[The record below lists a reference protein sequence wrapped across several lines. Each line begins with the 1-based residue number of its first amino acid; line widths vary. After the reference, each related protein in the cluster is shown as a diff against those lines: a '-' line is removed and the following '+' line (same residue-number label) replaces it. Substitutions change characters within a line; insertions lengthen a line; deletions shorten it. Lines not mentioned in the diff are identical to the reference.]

1 MEAHLVTFLGVVL
14 CADPFSTTVPSLPP
28 SENSELDLAAI
39 ATSAIA
45 RYTSDESAPG
55 GVVAITQDGVIAFEK
70 GFGLANLDFQ
80 IPNAPDT
87 VLDIGST
94 SKQFT
99 AAAILL
105 LALEEKITLDDALTD
120 HVLELP
126 PIYAKVTIRHLLHH
140 TSGARDYLPLL
151 ALDGHPDSDWT
162 TGADA
167 LEALRRQ
174 RGLCFEP
181 GTFHEYSN
189 SGYFLLAQIVERVSG
204 QSFAEFAAERFF
216 QPLGMLDTHVHDDRN
231 RVVRRRATSYQPIG
245 DGKFAQHTSG
255 YEQTGDGAV
264 MTTVRDLLAWAE
276 NFASGTV
283 GGPEFLAAMN
293 ARGALDD
300 GTPLGYGMGLFHGE
314 LQGPSGSV
322 PIVSHG
328 GAWVGYRAELLRI
341 PRVDGKRY
349 AIAVLMNRGD
359 GNPSGIALSIA
370 SSIVGKPNPATM
382 ESDAVDIAVE
392 SLEPMIGEY
401 RCAADESLL
410 SLRSEAGRLLLVG
423 AGSRSTLVA
432 RSTDTFVRPQDGAL
446 VLVRWPKDEVTA
458 GFTLQANDGTRV
470 YEKFQRWTPGQ
481 DELASFVGHYTSDE
495 VGATLDV
502 TASDAGELR
511 FAMSRNFVTTVT
523 PTAQDVFDMPGGA
536 FRFTRDA
543 AGQPVDCEIRMRGI
557 AGLRFTR
564 AR

>member
-1 MEAHLVTFLGVVL
+1 MTAHLVKFLGVVL
-14 CADPFSTTVPSLPP
+14 CADPLSIAIPAHPASGK
-28 SENSELDLAAI
+28 SELDLAAI
-39 ATSAIA
+39 ASSAIA
-45 RYTSDESAPG
+45 RYTTDPSAPG
-55 GVVAITQDGVIAFEK
+55 GVVAIAQDGVIVFEQ
-70 GFGLANLDFQ
+70 GFGLANLDFE

-99 AAAILL
+99 AAAIVM
-105 LALEEKITLDDALTD
+105 LALEEKLALDDSLTD
-120 HVLELP
+120 HVAELP
-126 PIYAKVTIRHLLHH
+126 SIYENVTIRHLLHH

-204 QSFAEFAAERFF
+204 RSFAEFAAERFF

-231 RVVRRRATSYQPIG
+231 RVVRRRATSYQPLG
-245 DGKFAQHTSG
+245 AGRFAQHTSG

-276 NFASGTV
+276 NFASGKV

-314 LQGPSGSV
+314 LQGAKGSV

-341 PRVDGKRY
+341 PQIDQKRY

-370 SSIVGKPNPATM
+370 SSIVGNANPASM
-382 ESDAVDIAVE
+382 ELDAIDLEVE
-392 SLEPMIGEY
+392 SLEPLIGEY

-410 SLRSEAGRLLLVG
+410 SLRSEAGRLTMVG
-423 AGSRSTLVA
+423 AGSRSNLVA
-432 RSTDTFVRPQDGAL
+432 RTADTFVRPQDGAV
-446 VLVRWPKDEVTA
+446 VLVRWPKDGVTA
-458 GFTLQANDGTRV
+458 GFTLEANDGTRV
-470 YEKFQRWTPGQ
+470 YEKFQRWTPGR
-481 DELASFVGHYTSDE
+481 DELAAFVGRYTSDE

-502 TASDAGELR
+502 IASDDGELR
-511 FAMSRNFVTTVT
+511 FALSRNFVTTVT
-523 PTAQDVFDMPGGA
+523 PTARDVFDMPGGA

-543 AGQPVDCEIRMRGI
+543 AAQPIDCEIRMRGI

-564 AR
+564 VP